1 VSGIVIRKH
10 ICEGGQRFMGMINT
24 IQERLRI
31 PALLLAAFS
40 LIAFAGCGTEAPGK
54 STITVAAFG
63 DPIIIGPITNPSVTS
78 TTTKTQNYRVSVAD
92 STGLPL
98 NDIDVN
104 FLGQFTNGQ
113 SINFGGAIVSAP
125 NSITVT
131 RQTGDFGFLYFAITA
146 PYYAVGVQLSF
157 PMNQIPTPSATGGNL
172 VEDTYFYQ
180 ITSLDFA
187 GETTAGGAISALVT
201 SGTSTPTINGSVALS
216 WKAVPGATSYNVY
229 GGSALLFPGPPAIG
243 YLVTI
248 ICPCPDPVTYTDIG
262 QYFPQGPPPPAI
274 NTTGLG
280 LNSVIGTAQATSGS
294 ALETF
299 SIDF

>member
-1 VSGIVIRKH
+1 MS
-10 ICEGGQRFMGMINT
+10 MIKT

-31 PALLLAAFS
+31 PARLLAAFS
-40 LIAFAGCGTEAPGK
+40 LIALAGCGTEAPGL
-54 STITVAAFG
+54 STVTVTAFGTPIIHDPVTVPTITS
-63 DPIIIGPITNPSVTS
+63 P
-78 TTTKTQNYRVSVAD
+78 TTKTQNYRVSVAD

-113 SINFGGAIVSAP
+113 SINFGGAVVSAP

-131 RQTGDFGFLYFAITA
+131 RKTDDFGFLYFAVTA

-157 PMNQIPTPSATGGNL
+157 PLNQTAIPSATGGNL
-172 VEDTYFYQ
+172 ADDTYFYQ

-187 GETTAGGAISALVT
+187 GETTAGGPISATVT
-201 SGTSTPTINGSVALS
+201 NVTPTTLTGSVALS
-216 WKAVPGATSYNVY
+216 WAAVPGATSYNVY
-229 GGSALLFPGPPAIG
+229 GSSTTNFPGAPG

-248 ICPCPDPVTYTDIG
+248 LCPCPDPVTYTDTG

-280 LNSVIGTAQATSGS
+280 LNSVIGTAQATSGA
-294 ALETF
+294 ALSTF
-299 SIDF
+299 SINF